1 MRGDVHRLSPPRA
14 SGHEQQGPRYAVVVM
29 ADWRSLST
37 VLVAPTSASA
47 ASTVYRPEIELQDR
61 TTKVMC
67 EQVAA
72 VDLQRL
78 GPPVSHLTYDELTQ
92 VSDALRL
99 VLDLGPSPSS
109 LPAS

>member
-1 MRGDVHRLSPPRA
+1 MRGDVHRLSPPRT
-14 SGHEQQGPRYAVVVM
+14 SGHEQQGSRYAVVVM
-29 ADWRSLST
+29 ADWLSLST
-37 VLVAPTSASA
+37 VLVAPTSTSA
-47 ASTVYRPEIELQDR
+47 ASTVYRPDIELQGR

-78 GPPVSHLTYDELTQ
+78 GPPVSHLTYEQLTK

-99 VLDLGPSPSS
+99 VLDLGPLPSS
-109 LPAS
+109 LPG

>member
-1 MRGDVHRLSPPRA
+1 MRGDVHRLSSPRT
-14 SGHEQQGPRYAVVVM
+14 SGHEQQGARYAVVVM
-29 ADWRSLST
+29 ADW
-37 VLVAPTSASA
+37 
-47 ASTVYRPEIELQDR
+47 
-61 TTKVMC
+61 KVMC

-99 VLDLGPSPSS
+99 VLDLGPQPSS
-109 LPAS
+109 LAAP